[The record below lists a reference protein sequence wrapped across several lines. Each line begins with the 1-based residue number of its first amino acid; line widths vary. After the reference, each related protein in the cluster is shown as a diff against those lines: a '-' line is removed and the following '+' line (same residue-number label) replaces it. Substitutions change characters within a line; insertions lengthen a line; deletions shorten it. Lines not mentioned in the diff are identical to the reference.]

1 MHDARFFS
9 SEYIRL
15 CEQLA
20 VGEPQAAFP
29 EPARLPVRE
38 RLVRCFWFDQNLT
51 TDDLRT
57 EDGRKLRVLSPGW
70 WNLEAG
76 PDFRNAV
83 IRLANE
89 PIVKG
94 DVELHVDAADWYNH
108 GHDRDP
114 AYDSVILHVA
124 LRNERGD
131 PTVRN
136 SRGEPVPQLALE
148 PYLAGGLGE
157 LAETVNP
164 EDYPESADCSVGLCN
179 VAIRENAVDG
189 ARIGL
194 FLDYAGDQRA
204 LAKMQKW
211 ERLVNTLGAEAA
223 VQAGVMEAL
232 GFKKNKSQF
241 ALLARLAPPSK
252 LKALLAGLPADEKR
266 LRAEAALFGLAG
278 LLETAKNDD
287 DPEAAGYIAALRQR
301 WEGCRASF
309 PEGGMD
315 GKQWILAGSRPANF
329 PTRRIAAAAA
339 FLAEHVERGLVP
351 ALLACLPP
359 ETGTVRAK
367 DVSAARRNLE
377 NLFTGAAGPGPAV
390 PGADGGFWLTRCTFE
405 GKRLPAAIGLVG
417 KDRAALIII
426 NVVIPILLLHARRN
440 NDADLEEL
448 LHTMYVKMPRLAPTN
463 VEAFMVQRVFGG
475 DEFAAKV
482 ISNARR
488 QQGIYQVFKD
498 FCEKDDRG
506 CRRCAVLASLSKRA

>member
-9 SEYIRL
+9 NEYLRL
-15 CEQLA
+15 CEQSA
-20 VGEPQAAFP
+20 VGEPQAAYP

-83 IRLANE
+83 VRLANE
-89 PIVKG
+89 PIIKG
-94 DVELHVDAADWYNH
+94 DVELHVEAGDWYAH

-114 AYDSVILHVA
+114 AYDSVILHVS

-131 PTVRN
+131 AVVRN
-136 SRGEPVPQLALE
+136 SQGVDVPQFILE
-148 PYLAGGLGE
+148 PYLAGGLNE

-179 VAIRENAVDG
+179 VAIRQNAIDG

-211 ERLVNTLGAEAA
+211 ERLVSTFGTEEA

-252 LKALLAGLPADEKR
+252 LKAIIAGQTADEKR

-278 LLETAKNDD
+278 LLDTAKNDD
-287 DPEAAGYIAALRQR
+287 DPEAAAYIASLRQR
-301 WEGCRASF
+301 WEQCRGVF
-309 PEGGMD
+309 TEGGMD
-315 GKQWILAGSRPANF
+315 GKQWIFSGSRPANF

-339 FLAEHVERGLVP
+339 FLAQNVERGLVQ

-359 ETGTVRAK
+359 EIGKVRVK

-377 NLFTGAAGPGPAV
+377 NLFTGAAVPGPPV
-390 PGADGGFWLTRCTFE
+390 PCAGSGFWLTRCTFE
-405 GKRLPAAIGLVG
+405 GKRLPSPIGLVG

-426 NVVIPILLLHARRN
+426 NVVVPILLLHARRTR
-440 NDADLEEL
+440 DANLEEL

-463 VEAFMVQRVFGG
+463 VEEFMVQRVFGG

-506 CRRCAVLASLSKRA
+506 CRRCALLASLSKRQ